1 VNRLFIVGAGGF
13 GRETLGWA
21 LAVPAHARDWE
32 VAGFLDAN
40 PRALEGL
47 GCAYSILGDP
57 ATYLP
62 AETDRFV
69 CAIGH
74 PSTKLRVVAGLESR
88 GARFESVIHPTAV
101 IGAQCEVGAGCILCP
116 GVVLSHRVVLGKH
129 VALNL
134 HATVGHDAVIG
145 DGCTLSCHADVTGG
159 AVLGRGVLLG
169 SHATVLPG
177 AKVGDFAVV
186 GAGSVAVGKVRP
198 HVTVF
203 GVPARELAFGQRGER

>member
-1 VNRLFIVGAGGF
+1 MNRLFIVGAGGF
-13 GRETLGWA
+13 GRETLAWA
-21 LAVPAHARDWE
+21 LAVPPHARDWE

-40 PRALEGL
+40 PRALDGL
-47 GCAYSILGDP
+47 GCAYSVLGDP
-57 ATYLP
+57 ATFSP
-62 AETDRFV
+62 AESDRFV
-69 CAIGH
+69 CAIGD
-74 PSTKLRVVAGLESR
+74 PPTKLRVVANLESR

-129 VALNL
+129 VIVNL

-169 SHATVLPG
+169 SHATVLPNV
-177 AKVGDFAVV
+177 KVGDFAVV
-186 GAGSVAVGKVRP
+186 GAGSVAVAKVPSRA
-198 HVTVF
+198 TVF
-203 GVPARELAFGQRGER
+203 GVPAREMAFGQAR